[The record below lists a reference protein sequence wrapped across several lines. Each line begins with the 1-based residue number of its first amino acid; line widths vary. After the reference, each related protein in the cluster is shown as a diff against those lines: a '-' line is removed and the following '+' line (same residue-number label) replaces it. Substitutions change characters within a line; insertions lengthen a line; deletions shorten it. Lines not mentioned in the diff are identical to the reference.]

1 MTGKPFFSAICLL
14 YLFKEKTSKWLQS
27 SFNCSIADGVAPF
40 HDKNTTMI
48 ERNRIKLVTAFS
60 GDFIE
65 AKAIQDLLKDNQIT
79 ATLENSYMAFI
90 APWLVT
96 PGGSNPV
103 NVVVKDS
110 DLDRALKLIDELN
123 PKEEI

>member
-1 MTGKPFFSAICLL
+1 
-14 YLFKEKTSKWLQS
+14 
-27 SFNCSIADGVAPF
+27 
-40 HDKNTTMI
+40 MI

-65 AKAIQDLLKDNQIT
+65 AKAIQDFLMENQIA
-79 ATLENSYMAFI
+79 ATLENGYMALI

-96 PGGSNPV
+96 PGGLNPV

-110 DLDRALKLIDELN
+110 DLDQALKLIDELN
-123 PKEEI
+123 DKKEI

>member
-1 MTGKPFFSAICLL
+1 
-14 YLFKEKTSKWLQS
+14 
-27 SFNCSIADGVAPF
+27 
-40 HDKNTTMI
+40 MI

-65 AKAIQDLLKDNQIT
+65 AKAIQDLLMDNQIT
-79 ATLENSYMAFI
+79 ATLENGYMASI

-110 DLDRALKLIDELN
+110 DLNRALKLIDELN
-123 PKEEI
+123 NKKEI

>member
-1 MTGKPFFSAICLL
+1 
-14 YLFKEKTSKWLQS
+14 
-27 SFNCSIADGVAPF
+27 
-40 HDKNTTMI
+40 MI

-96 PGGSNPV
+96 PGGSNRV